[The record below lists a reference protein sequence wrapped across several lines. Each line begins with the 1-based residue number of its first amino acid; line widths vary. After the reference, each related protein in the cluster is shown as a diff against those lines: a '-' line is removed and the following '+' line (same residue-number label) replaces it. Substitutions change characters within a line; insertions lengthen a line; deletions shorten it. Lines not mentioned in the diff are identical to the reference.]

1 MSENPLISVII
12 PVYNV
17 KEFLRACVERI
28 TAQTYTNLEILLV
41 DDGSNDGSE
50 AICDEYAARDP
61 RVRVLHKLN
70 GGQASARNAALDVA
84 RGEFISFVDSDD
96 LISLDL
102 IETLFRLTQKFCT
115 KIAMCG
121 YAAFSDESEINN
133 FKVALNFKE
142 NQNSKEISDP
152 GGVANSNASA
162 GEYKISPQELFR
174 RSCTQDP
181 YFSTAVWR
189 ALFAC
194 EIFTALRFPT
204 GQIYEDVAIF
214 FDIFNASITACTDE
228 ILYFYRVRAGS
239 TVNSFARRHLAV
251 IAAVRRYTEAIAVN
265 YPSLAREANFTRCE
279 SALNTA
285 FLIIKSS
292 FDPAGLDGDT
302 TSPSKA
308 NKRSLANEA
317 DLHGAGSLSCA
328 CGKNSA
334 FKNSVGQNYMRN
346 SKQNFASQRKIA
358 DPRSPLNAAEA
369 ADQIRSLHALV
380 RERLDFRFFAA
391 HASHTQT
398 LMMVLF
404 YASPA
409 LLRLFYK
416 IYRKL
421 K

>member
-12 PVYNV
+12 PIYNV
-17 KEFLRACVERI
+17 KEFLRACVEHI
-28 TAQTYTNLEILLV
+28 TAQTYANLEILLV

-61 RVRVLHKLN
+61 RVRVLHKSN

-84 RGEFISFVDSDD
+84 RGEFISFIDSDD

-121 YAAFSDESEINN
+121 YTAFSDESEINN
-133 FKVALNFKE
+133 FKAALNSKK

-152 GGVANSNASA
+152 GRIVNSNANA

-189 ALFAC
+189 ALFAR

-204 GQIYEDVAIF
+204 GQVYEDVAIF
-214 FDIFNASITACTDE
+214 FDIFNASVAACTDE

-251 IAAVRRYTEAIAVN
+251 IAAVRRYTEAIAAN

-292 FDPAGLDGDT
+292 FDPASSDGDA

-308 NKRSLANEA
+308 NKRSLVNEA
-317 DLHGAGSLSCA
+317 DLHGADSLSCT

-334 FKNSVGQNYMRN
+334 FKNSAKQNYMRN
-346 SKQNFASQRKIA
+346 SKQNSASQRRTA
-358 DPRSPLNAAEA
+358 DPRSSLSAAEA

-380 RERLDFRFFAA
+380 RERLDFGFFAT
-391 HASHTQT
+391 HASRTQT

-404 YASPA
+404 YANPA

>member
-17 KEFLRACVERI
+17 KEFLRACMERI
-28 TAQTYTNLEILLV
+28 TAQTYANLEILLV

-61 RVRVLHKLN
+61 RVRVLHKPN
-70 GGQASARNAALDVA
+70 GGQASARNAALDIA

-102 IETLFRLTQKFCT
+102 IETLFHLTQKFCT

-121 YAAFSDESEINN
+121 YTAFGDESEINN
-133 FKVALNFKE
+133 FKAALNSKE
-142 NQNSKEISDP
+142 NQNSKEINNP
-152 GGVANSNASA
+152 EKIVNSNANA

-189 ALFAC
+189 ALFAR

-292 FDPAGLDGDT
+292 FDPASSDGDA
-302 TSPSKA
+302 TSPSEA
-308 NKRSLANEA
+308 NTCSLANEA
-317 DLHGAGSLSCA
+317 DLRGADSLSCA
-328 CGKNSA
+328 CCENSAVKNSA
-334 FKNSVGQNYMRN
+334 KQNYMRN
-346 SKQNFASQRKIA
+346 SEQNSASQRKTA
-358 DPRSPLNAAEA
+358 DPRSPLSAAEA
-369 ADQIRSLHALV
+369 AQQIRSLHALV
-380 RERLDFRFFAA
+380 RERLDFGFFAA
-391 HASHTQT
+391 HASRTQT

>member
-1 MSENPLISVII
+1 
-12 PVYNV
+12 
-17 KEFLRACVERI
+17 
-28 TAQTYTNLEILLV
+28 
-41 DDGSNDGSE
+41 
-50 AICDEYAARDP
+50 
-61 RVRVLHKLN
+61 
-70 GGQASARNAALDVA
+70 
-84 RGEFISFVDSDD
+84 
-96 LISLDL
+96 
-102 IETLFRLTQKFCT
+102 
-115 KIAMCG
+115 MCG
-121 YAAFSDESEINN
+121 YTAFSDESEINN
-133 FKVALNFKE
+133 FKAALNSKE

-152 GGVANSNASA
+152 GGAANSNANA

-189 ALFAC
+189 ALFAR
-194 EIFTALRFPT
+194 EIFTALRFPA

-251 IAAVRRYTEAIAVN
+251 IAAVRRYTEAIAAN

-292 FDPAGLDGDT
+292 FDAAGLDGDA
-302 TSPSKA
+302 TSPSEA
-308 NKRSLANEA
+308 NTCSLANEA

-334 FKNSVGQNYMRN
+334 KQNYMRN
-346 SKQNFASQRKIA
+346 SEQNSASQRKTA
-358 DPRSPLNAAEA
+358 DPRSPLSAAEA

-391 HASHTQT
+391 HASRTQT

-404 YASPA
+404 YTSPA

>member
-17 KEFLRACVERI
+17 KEFLHACMECI

-61 RVRVLHKLN
+61 RVRVLHRLN

-121 YAAFSDESEINN
+121 YTAFSDESEINN
-133 FKVALNFKE
+133 FKAALNSKE

-152 GGVANSNASA
+152 GGAANSNANA

-189 ALFAC
+189 ALFAR
-194 EIFTALRFPT
+194 EIFTALRFPA

-214 FDIFNASITACTDE
+214 FDIFNASISACTDE

-292 FDPAGLDGDT
+292 FDPASSDGDA
-302 TSPSKA
+302 TSPSPSEA
-308 NKRSLANEA
+308 NTRSLTNEA
-317 DLHGAGSLSCA
+317 DLHGADSLSCA

-334 FKNSVGQNYMRN
+334 EQNYMRN
-346 SKQNFASQRKIA
+346 SEQNSASQRKIA
-358 DPRSPLNAAEA
+358 DPRSPLSAAEA

-380 RERLDFRFFAA
+380 RERLDFGFFAA
-391 HASHTQT
+391 HASHAQT

>member
-1 MSENPLISVII
+1 MSKNPLISVII

-17 KEFLRACVERI
+17 KEFLRACMERI

-61 RVRVLHKLN
+61 RVCVLHKPN

-121 YAAFSDESEINN
+121 YTAFSDESEINN
-133 FKVALNFKE
+133 FKAVLNFKE
-142 NQNSKEISDP
+142 NQNSKEISNP
-152 GGVANSNASA
+152 GGAANLNTCA

-189 ALFAC
+189 ALFAR
-194 EIFTALRFPT
+194 EIFAALRFPT

-214 FDIFNASITACTDE
+214 FDIFNASISACTDE

-251 IAAVRRYTEAIAVN
+251 IAAVRRYTEALAAN

-292 FDPAGLDGDT
+292 FDPASSDGDA
-302 TSPSKA
+302 TSPSEA
-308 NKRSLANEA
+308 NTCSLANEA

-334 FKNSVGQNYMRN
+334 FKNSAKQNYMQN
-346 SKQNFASQRKIA
+346 SEQNSTSQRKIA
-358 DPRSPLNAAEA
+358 DPRSPLSAAEA

-380 RERLDFRFFAA
+380 RERMDFGFFAA
-391 HASHTQT
+391 HASRTQT

>member
-61 RVRVLHKLN
+61 RVCVLHKPN

-102 IETLFRLTQKFCT
+102 IETLFHLTQKFCT

-121 YAAFSDESEINN
+121 YTAFSDESEINN
-133 FKVALNFKE
+133 FKAAL
-142 NQNSKEISDP
+142 NSKEISNP
-152 GGVANSNASA
+152 GGAANSNANA

-189 ALFAC
+189 ALFAR

-214 FDIFNASITACTDE
+214 FDIFNASITACKDE

-251 IAAVRRYTEAIAVN
+251 IAAVRRYTEAIAAN
-265 YPSLAREANFTRCE
+265 YPSLAREANFARCE

-292 FDPAGLDGDT
+292 FDAAGLDGDA
-302 TSPSKA
+302 TSLSEA
-308 NKRSLANEA
+308 NTCSLANEA
-317 DLHGAGSLSCA
+317 DLHGADSLSCA

-334 FKNSVGQNYMRN
+334 KQNYMRN
-346 SKQNFASQRKIA
+346 SEQNSASQRKTA

-369 ADQIRSLHALV
+369 AQQIRSLHALV
-380 RERLDFRFFAA
+380 RERLDFGFFAA
-391 HASHTQT
+391 HASRTQT

>member
-1 MSENPLISVII
+1 MSENHLISVII

-61 RVRVLHKLN
+61 RVRVLHKPN

-133 FKVALNFKE
+133 FKAALNSKE
-142 NQNSKEISDP
+142 NQNSKEVSDL
-152 GGVANSNASA
+152 GGAANSNANA

-189 ALFAC
+189 ALFAR
-194 EIFTALRFPT
+194 EIFTALRFPA

-251 IAAVRRYTEAIAVN
+251 IAAVRRYTEAIAAN

-292 FDPAGLDGDT
+292 FDPASSDGDA
-302 TSPSKA
+302 TSPSEA
-308 NKRSLANEA
+308 NMCSLANEA
-317 DLHGAGSLSCA
+317 DSRGADSLSCA
-328 CGKNSA
+328 CSKNSA
-334 FKNSVGQNYMRN
+334 FKNSSEQNYMRN
-346 SKQNFASQRKIA
+346 SEQNSASQRKIA
-358 DPRSPLNAAEA
+358 DPRSPLSAAEA
-369 ADQIRSLHALV
+369 VDQIRSLHALV
-380 RERLDFRFFAA
+380 RERLDFGFFAA
-391 HASHTQT
+391 HASRTQT

>member
-1 MSENPLISVII
+1 MSKNPLISVII

-17 KEFLRACVERI
+17 KEFLHACVECI

-50 AICDEYAARDP
+50 AICDEYATRDP
-61 RVRVLHKLN
+61 RVCVLHKPN

-133 FKVALNFKE
+133 FKAAL
-142 NQNSKEISDP
+142 NSKEVRDP
-152 GGVANSNASA
+152 GGAANSNANA

-189 ALFAC
+189 ALFAR
-194 EIFTALRFPT
+194 EIFAALRFPA

-214 FDIFNASITACTDE
+214 FDIFNASISACTDE

-251 IAAVRRYTEAIAVN
+251 IAAVRRYTEAIAAN

-292 FDPAGLDGDT
+292 FDPAGLDGDA

-308 NKRSLANEA
+308 NTCSLANEA
-317 DLHGAGSLSCA
+317 DLRGADSLSCA

-334 FKNSVGQNYMRN
+334 KQNYMRN
-346 SKQNFASQRKIA
+346 SKQNSASQRKTA
-358 DPRSPLNAAEA
+358 DPRSPLSAVEA
-369 ADQIRSLHALV
+369 ANQIRLLHALV
-380 RERLDFRFFAA
+380 RERLDFGFFAA
-391 HASHTQT
+391 HASRMQT

>member
-1 MSENPLISVII
+1 MSKNPLISVII

-17 KEFLRACVERI
+17 KEFLRACMECI

-50 AICDEYAARDP
+50 AICDEYAVRDP

-121 YAAFSDESEINN
+121 YAAFSDEREINN
-133 FKVALNFKE
+133 FKAALNAKE
-142 NQNSKEISDP
+142 VSDL
-152 GGVANSNASA
+152 GGAANSNANA

-189 ALFAC
+189 ALFAR
-194 EIFTALRFPT
+194 EIFAALRFPT

-214 FDIFNASITACTDE
+214 FDIFNASIAACTDE

-292 FDPAGLDGDT
+292 FDAAGSDGGA

-308 NKRSLANEA
+308 NTCSVANEA
-317 DLHGAGSLSCA
+317 DLRGADSLSCA

-334 FKNSVGQNYMRN
+334 KQNYMRN
-346 SKQNFASQRKIA
+346 SEQNSASQRKTA
-358 DPRSPLNAAEA
+358 DPRSPLSAAEA

-380 RERLDFRFFAA
+380 RERLDFGFFAA
-391 HASHTQT
+391 HASRTQT

>member
-1 MSENPLISVII
+1 MSKNPLISVII

-17 KEFLRACVERI
+17 KEFLRACMERI

-102 IETLFRLTQKFCT
+102 IETLFHLTQKFCT

-133 FKVALNFKE
+133 FKAALNSKE

-152 GGVANSNASA
+152 GGAANSNANA

-189 ALFAC
+189 ALFAR

-292 FDPAGLDGDT
+292 FDPAGLDGDA

-308 NKRSLANEA
+308 NTCSLANEA
-317 DLHGAGSLSCA
+317 DLHGADSLFCA
-328 CGKNSA
+328 YGKNSA
-334 FKNSVGQNYMRN
+334 KQNYMRN
-346 SKQNFASQRKIA
+346 SEQNSASQRKTA
-358 DPRSPLNAAEA
+358 DPRSPLSAAEA
-369 ADQIRSLHALV
+369 AQQIRSLHALV
-380 RERLDFRFFAA
+380 HERLDFGFFAA
-391 HASHTQT
+391 HASRTQT

>member
-1 MSENPLISVII
+1 MIENPLISVII

-28 TAQTYTNLEILLV
+28 MAQTYTNLEILLV

-50 AICDEYAARDP
+50 AICDEYATRDP

-102 IETLFRLTQKFCT
+102 IETLFRLTQKFST

-121 YAAFSDESEINN
+121 YAAFSDEREINN
-133 FKVALNFKE
+133 FKAALNSKE
-142 NQNSKEISDP
+142 NQNSKEISNP
-152 GGVANSNASA
+152 EGAANLNTCA

-189 ALFAC
+189 ALFDR
-194 EIFTALRFPT
+194 EIFAALRFPA

-214 FDIFNASITACTDE
+214 FDIFNASIAACTDE

-251 IAAVRRYTEAIAVN
+251 ITAVRRYTEAIAAN

-292 FDPAGLDGDT
+292 FDAAGSDGDA
-302 TSPSKA
+302 TSPSEA
-308 NKRSLANEA
+308 NTCSLAKEA
-317 DLHGAGSLSCA
+317 DLHGADSLSCA
-328 CGKNSA
+328 CCENSAVKNSA
-334 FKNSVGQNYMRN
+334 KQNYMRN
-346 SKQNFASQRKIA
+346 SEQNSASQRKTA
-358 DPRSPLNAAEA
+358 DPRSPLSAAEA
-369 ADQIRSLHALV
+369 AQQIRSLHALV
-380 RERLDFRFFAA
+380 RERLDFGFFAT
-391 HASHTQT
+391 HASRTQT

-409 LLRLFYK
+409 LLRFLYK
-416 IYRKL
+416 IYKAFR
-421 K
+421 

>member
-61 RVRVLHKLN
+61 RVRVLHKPN

-121 YAAFSDESEINN
+121 YTAFSDESEINN
-133 FKVALNFKE
+133 FKAALNFKE
-142 NQNSKEISDP
+142 NQNSKEINNP
-152 GGVANSNASA
+152 EKIVNSNANA

-189 ALFAC
+189 ALFAR

-214 FDIFNASITACTDE
+214 FDMFNHGATACTSE
-228 ILYFYRVRAGS
+228 TLYFYRIRAGS

-251 IAAVRRYTEAIAVN
+251 IAAVRRYTEAIAAN

-292 FDPAGLDGDT
+292 FDAAGLDGDA
-302 TSPSKA
+302 TSPSEA
-308 NKRSLANEA
+308 NTCSLANEA
-317 DLHGAGSLSCA
+317 DLHGADSLSCA
-328 CGKNSA
+328 CNKKSAVKNSA
-334 FKNSVGQNYMRN
+334 KQNYMQN
-346 SKQNFASQRKIA
+346 SEQNSASQRKTA
-358 DPRSPLNAAEA
+358 DPRSPLSAAEA

-391 HASHTQT
+391 HASRTQT

>member
-17 KEFLRACVERI
+17 KEFLRACMERI

-84 RGEFISFVDSDD
+84 RGEFIGFVDSDD
-96 LISLDL
+96 LISFDL

-133 FKVALNFKE
+133 FKAAL
-142 NQNSKEISDP
+142 NSKEISDP
-152 GGVANSNASA
+152 GEAANSNANA

-189 ALFAC
+189 ALFAR
-194 EIFTALRFPT
+194 EIFTALRFPA

-214 FDIFNASITACTDE
+214 FDIFNASISACTDE

-251 IAAVRRYTEAIAVN
+251 IAAVRRYTEAIAAN

-292 FDPAGLDGDT
+292 FDPASSDGDA

-308 NKRSLANEA
+308 NTRSLANEA

-328 CGKNSA
+328 GGKNSA
-334 FKNSVGQNYMRN
+334 VKNSVGQNYMRN
-346 SKQNFASQRKIA
+346 SEQNSASQRKTA
-358 DPRSPLNAAEA
+358 DPRSPLSAAEA

-380 RERLDFRFFAA
+380 RERLDFGFFAT
-391 HASHTQT
+391 HASRTQT

>member
-17 KEFLRACVERI
+17 KEFLCACMERI
-28 TAQTYTNLEILLV
+28 MAQTYTNLEILLV

-50 AICDEYAARDP
+50 VICDEYAARDP
-61 RVRVLHKLN
+61 RVRVLHKSN

-96 LISLDL
+96 LISFDL

-133 FKVALNFKE
+133 FKAALNSKE
-142 NQNSKEISDP
+142 NQNSKEINNP
-152 GGVANSNASA
+152 EKIENSNANA

-189 ALFAC
+189 ALFAR
-194 EIFTALRFPT
+194 EIFAALRFPT

-251 IAAVRRYTEAIAVN
+251 IAAVRRYTEAIAAN

-292 FDPAGLDGDT
+292 FDATGLDGDA

-308 NKRSLANEA
+308 NTCGLTNEA
-317 DLHGAGSLSCA
+317 DLHGADSLSCA

-334 FKNSVGQNYMRN
+334 FKNSAKQNYMRN
-346 SKQNFASQRKIA
+346 SKQNSASQRKIA

-380 RERLDFRFFAA
+380 RQRLDFGFFAT
-391 HASHTQT
+391 HASRTQT

>member
-50 AICDEYAARDP
+50 AICDEYATHDP

-121 YAAFSDESEINN
+121 YTAFSDESEINN
-133 FKVALNFKE
+133 FKAAL
-142 NQNSKEISDP
+142 NSKEVSDL
-152 GGVANSNASA
+152 GGAANSNANA

-189 ALFAC
+189 ALFAR
-194 EIFTALRFPT
+194 EIFTALRFPA

-214 FDIFNASITACTDE
+214 FDIFNASIVACTDE

-251 IAAVRRYTEAIAVN
+251 IAAVRRYTEAIAAN

-292 FDPAGLDGDT
+292 FDAAGSDGDA
-302 TSPSKA
+302 TSPSEA
-308 NKRSLANEA
+308 NTCSLANEA
-317 DLHGAGSLSCA
+317 DLRGADSLFCA
-328 CGKNSA
+328 CSKNSVV
-334 FKNSVGQNYMRN
+334 KNSVGQNYMRN
-346 SKQNFASQRKIA
+346 SEQNSASQRKTA
-358 DPRSPLNAAEA
+358 DPRSPLSAAEA
-369 ADQIRSLHALV
+369 AQQIRSLHALV
-380 RERLDFRFFAA
+380 RERLDFGFFAA
-391 HASHTQT
+391 HASRTQT

>member
-1 MSENPLISVII
+1 MSKNPLISVII

-17 KEFLRACVERI
+17 KEFLRACMERI
-28 TAQTYTNLEILLV
+28 TAQTYANLEILLV

-61 RVRVLHKLN
+61 RVCVLHKPN

-96 LISLDL
+96 LISFDL

-133 FKVALNFKE
+133 FKAAL
-142 NQNSKEISDP
+142 NSKEISNP
-152 GGVANSNASA
+152 GGAANLNTCA
-162 GEYKISPQELFR
+162 GEYKILPQELFR

-189 ALFAC
+189 ALFAR
-194 EIFTALRFPT
+194 EIFAALRFPA

-214 FDIFNASITACTDE
+214 FDIFNASISACTDE

-251 IAAVRRYTEAIAVN
+251 IAAVRRYTEAIAAN
-265 YPSLAREANFTRCE
+265 YPSLVREANFTRCE

-292 FDPAGLDGDT
+292 FDPAGLDGDA
-302 TSPSKA
+302 TSPSGA
-308 NKRSLANEA
+308 NTCSLANEA

-334 FKNSVGQNYMRN
+334 KQNYMRN
-346 SKQNFASQRKIA
+346 SKQNSASQRKTA
-358 DPRSPLNAAEA
+358 DPRSPLSAAEA
-369 ADQIRSLHALV
+369 AQQIRSLHALV
-380 RERLDFRFFAA
+380 RERLDFGFFAA
-391 HASHTQT
+391 HASRTQT

-404 YASPA
+404 YASPV

>member
-1 MSENPLISVII
+1 MSANPLISVII

-28 TAQTYTNLEILLV
+28 MAQTYTNLEILLV

-50 AICDEYAARDP
+50 AICDEYATRDP

-121 YAAFSDESEINN
+121 YAAFSDEREINN
-133 FKVALNFKE
+133 FKAAL
-142 NQNSKEISDP
+142 NSKEVSDL
-152 GGVANSNASA
+152 GGAANSNANA

-189 ALFAC
+189 ALFAR

-251 IAAVRRYTEAIAVN
+251 IAAVRRYTEAIAAN
-265 YPSLAREANFTRCE
+265 YSSLAREANFTRCE

-292 FDPAGLDGDT
+292 FDAAGSDGDA
-302 TSPSKA
+302 TSPSEA
-308 NKRSLANEA
+308 NTCSLANEA
-317 DLHGAGSLSCA
+317 DLRGADSLFCA
-328 CGKNSA
+328 CCENSAVKNSA
-334 FKNSVGQNYMRN
+334 GQNYMRN
-346 SKQNFASQRKIA
+346 SKQNSASQRKTA
-358 DPRSPLNAAEA
+358 DPRSPLSAAEA

-380 RERLDFRFFAA
+380 RERLDFGFFAT
-391 HASHTQT
+391 HASRTQT

>member
-17 KEFLRACVERI
+17 KEFLRACMERI

-61 RVRVLHKLN
+61 RVCVLHKPN

-121 YAAFSDESEINN
+121 YTAFSDESEINN
-133 FKVALNFKE
+133 LKAALNSKE

-152 GGVANSNASA
+152 GGAANSNANA

-189 ALFAC
+189 ALFAR

-214 FDIFNASITACTDE
+214 FDIFNASIAACTDE

-239 TVNSFARRHLAV
+239 TVNSFSRRHLAA
-251 IAAVRRYTEAIAVN
+251 IPAVRRFTDSIVSA
-265 YPSLAREANFTRCE
+265 YPQLREEANFTRCE

-285 FLIIKSS
+285 FMMIRSQMSAPASGAINSS
-292 FDPAGLDGDT
+292 AKEGAGEISSDKAPNSDEALGGD
-302 TSPSKA
+302 
-308 NKRSLANEA
+308 EA
-317 DLHGAGSLSCA
+317 AAVISQLHG
-328 CGKNSA
+328 
-334 FKNSVGQNYMRN
+334 F
-346 SKQNFASQRKIA
+346 
-358 DPRSPLNAAEA
+358 
-369 ADQIRSLHALV
+369 V
-380 RERLDFRFFAA
+380 RENLNFKFFMR
-391 HASHTQT
+391 HANRAQKI
-398 LMMVLF
+398 LMVLF
-404 YASPA
+404 YANPA
-409 LLRLFYK
+409 LLRVLYK
-416 IYRKL
+416 IYKGLR
-421 K
+421 

>member
-61 RVRVLHKLN
+61 RVCVLHKPN
-70 GGQASARNAALDVA
+70 GGQASARNAALDIA

-96 LISLDL
+96 LISFDL

-133 FKVALNFKE
+133 FKAALNSKE
-142 NQNSKEISDP
+142 NQNSKEINNP
-152 GGVANSNASA
+152 EKIENSNANA

-189 ALFAC
+189 ALFAR
-194 EIFTALRFPT
+194 EIFAALRFPT

-214 FDIFNASITACTDE
+214 FDIFNASIAACTDE

-251 IAAVRRYTEAIAVN
+251 IAAVRRYTEAIAAN

-292 FDPAGLDGDT
+292 FDPASSDGDA

-308 NKRSLANEA
+308 NTRSLANEA
-317 DLHGAGSLSCA
+317 DLHGADSLSCA
-328 CGKNSA
+328 CSKNSA
-334 FKNSVGQNYMRN
+334 FKNSSEQNYMRN
-346 SKQNFASQRKIA
+346 SKQNSASQRKIA
-358 DPRSPLNAAEA
+358 DPRSPLSAAEA
-369 ADQIRSLHALV
+369 VDQIHSLHALV
-380 RERLDFRFFAA
+380 RERLDFGFFAA
-391 HASHTQT
+391 HASRTQT

>member
-12 PVYNV
+12 TVYNV

-61 RVRVLHKLN
+61 RVRVWHRLN
-70 GGQASARNAALDVA
+70 GGQASARNAALDIA

-102 IETLFRLTQKFCT
+102 IEALFRLTQKFCT

-121 YAAFSDESEINN
+121 YTAFSDESEINN
-133 FKVALNFKE
+133 FKAVLNSKE
-142 NQNSKEISDP
+142 NQNSKEINNP
-152 GGVANSNASA
+152 EKIVNSNANA

-189 ALFAC
+189 ALFAR
-194 EIFTALRFPT
+194 EIFTALRFPA

-214 FDIFNASITACTDE
+214 FDIFNASIAACTDE

-251 IAAVRRYTEAIAVN
+251 IAAVRLYTEAIAAN

-292 FDPAGLDGDT
+292 FDAAGSDRDA
-302 TSPSKA
+302 TSPSEA
-308 NKRSLANEA
+308 NTCSLANEA
-317 DLHGAGSLSCA
+317 DLHGADSLSCA

-334 FKNSVGQNYMRN
+334 KQNYMQN
-346 SKQNFASQRKIA
+346 SEQNSTSQRKIA
-358 DPRSPLNAAEA
+358 DPRSPLSAAEA

-380 RERLDFRFFAA
+380 RERLDFGFFAA
-391 HASHTQT
+391 HASRTQT

-404 YASPA
+404 YANPA